1 MELTIIRAKFKMA
14 LFYRATG
21 GSVAQ
26 MSEKG
31 QARMSELFLVRL
43 RELQGKESVSA
54 FARHLEMP
62 QTTLNSYVLGRRKPS
77 VELIKRICLKCGVTS
92 DWLIGISDVR
102 GTVQNAAPI
111 PLVTKSRQKVFEQ
124 SALLSEELAAI
135 RRELHRQAGELAALK
150 QLNQPSAAC
159 CG

>member
-1 MELTIIRAKFKMA
+1 
-14 LFYRATG
+14 
-21 GSVAQ
+21 
-26 MSEKG
+26 
-31 QARMSELFLVRL
+31 MSELFLVRL
-43 RELQGKESVSA
+43 KELQGKESVSA

-92 DWLIGISDVR
+92 DWLIGISDER
-102 GTVQNAAPI
+102 GTVQSAASVPV
-111 PLVTKSRQKVFEQ
+111 VTKKRQ
-124 SALLSEELAAI
+124 SAMNPNSDLSFELAAI

-150 QLNQPSAAC
+150 QLNQTTAAC

>member
-1 MELTIIRAKFKMA
+1 
-14 LFYRATG
+14 
-21 GSVAQ
+21 
-26 MSEKG
+26 
-31 QARMSELFLVRL
+31 MSELFLVRL
-43 RELQGKESVSA
+43 KELQGKESVSA

-92 DWLIGISDVR
+92 DWLIGISDER
-102 GTVQNAAPI
+102 DGSQSAAPKQT
-111 PLVTKSRQKVFEQ
+111 VTKKRQPTMNPNADISFEI
-124 SALLSEELAAI
+124 AAI